1 MRSQEFIDEV
11 VNKQVFSRGFRREKS
26 FTDRGGE
33 EYKLIALVDSKNI
46 TDNIDMSNTFSLEA
60 WHNGKMVGWANFE
73 IHGDEIRAQSVAVE
87 KAYRRRGLANAMY
100 DFVEELGN
108 TVAPSALQKPDGR
121 ALWQGRNKRKE
132 INTVS

>member
-11 VNKQVFSRGFRREKS
+11 VNKRVFGRGFHQEKS
-26 FTDRGGE
+26 FTDKNGE
-33 EYKLIALVDSKNI
+33 EYKLVAKAGPLDYIPGKMNMRSNI
-46 TDNIDMSNTFSLEA
+46 FSLEV

-73 IHGDEIRAQSVAVE
+73 IHGDEIQAQSVAVE

-100 DFVEELGN
+100 DFAEELGN

-121 ALWQGRNKRKE
+121 ALWQGRNARAQK
-132 INTVS
+132 